1 MPDVRTAGDSKERV
15 LMNTPSRHSLP
26 AHPSLEHLRKQAK
39 KRVRDNPPLSLAEA
53 QHQLAR
59 EYGFSNWAELSQRVR
74 ELARP
79 GKLEDQITEA
89 ILRGD
94 VEAVKELL
102 ETSPQLLSPALWP
115 PTIFQAK
122 NLEITRLLLD
132 SGLSPDA
139 CSAPRKP
146 LHLAVYQC
154 LPDIVEILIAQG
166 ADVRLRNPLG
176 ETPLDLLDAY
186 EPRPLG
192 DGRVAR
198 IRKAL
203 VEAGAEEDFYSLIRV
218 GDGEGVRKWLEAD
231 PSLARADNELGGPLF
246 VAVRSARV
254 EIVKLLLAHGA
265 NPNTVNS
272 MRNTPLWFAAQSAA
286 RSEDRIAV
294 MRELLAAG
302 AEINRRCEG
311 GSTALSYAAWR
322 GNLEVVK
329 FLLAE
334 GALNW
339 VEDDEGKLPKD
350 YAESGSAPD
359 KKEIVKLLSG
369 LQITDANFRAAVRA
383 MEEGD
388 LEAFR
393 KLIREYPNLATD
405 RVPEEAWDQGN
416 YFHRPTLLHFIAE
429 NPWRTKKVPANICA
443 IAQVLL
449 EAGADINAE
458 TAAIE
463 NPHTT
468 LDLVVSSLP
477 ARTSGQQEKMIDF
490 LLAHGAKSDR
500 AIEVALTND
509 EPRAAE
515 SLRAKGAKVTLVA
528 AAGLG
533 LSEEL
538 QSLLTETPPTETVC
552 ERALSVALKYR
563 QWETAEILLNR
574 GVDLDKEIVHA
585 GTPLH
590 HAALANFRE
599 GCEKLL
605 ARGARLD
612 IKDRLWNGTPADWA
626 WHGGGYAELAEWLRG
641 EAKSFPSE
649 ADA

>member
-1 MPDVRTAGDSKERV
+1 
-15 LMNTPSRHSLP
+15 MNTPSRHSLP

-39 KRVRDNPPLSLAEA
+39 KRVRENPSLSLAEA
-53 QHQLAR
+53 QYQLAR
-59 EYGFSNWAELSQRVR
+59 EYGFSNWAELSKRVT

-79 GKLEDQITEA
+79 GKPEDQIIEA
-89 ILRGD
+89 ILRAD

-102 ETSPQLLSPALWP
+102 EASPKLLTPALWP
-115 PTIFQAK
+115 PTIFQAR
-122 NLEITRLLLD
+122 NLDITRLLLEQ
-132 SGLSPDA
+132 GLNPDE

-154 LPDIVEILIAQG
+154 LPEIVEILIAHG
-166 ADVRLRNPLG
+166 ADVWLRNPLG

-192 DGRVAR
+192 DGCVAR
-198 IRKAL
+198 IRRAL
-203 VEAGAEEDFYSLIRV
+203 VEAGAEEDFSSLIRV
-218 GDGEGVRKWLEAD
+218 GDGEGVREWLVAD
-231 PSLARADNELGGPLF
+231 PSLAMADNELGGPLF
-246 VAVRSARV
+246 VAARSARA
-254 EIVKLLLAHGA
+254 EIVKALLAEGA
-265 NPNTVNS
+265 NPNKVNS

-286 RSEDRIAV
+286 LPEDRIAV

-302 AEINRRCEG
+302 AEINRRCED

-322 GNLEVVK
+322 GNLEAVK

-339 VEDDEGKLPKD
+339 VEDDKGKLPKD
-350 YAESGSAPD
+350 YAERGSAPD
-359 KKEIVKLLSG
+359 KAEIVKLLSG
-369 LQITDANFRAAVRA
+369 LQIADPNFRSAVRA

-393 KLIREYPNLATD
+393 NIIREHPHLAMD
-405 RVPEEAWDQGN
+405 RVPEEAWDSGN

-429 NPWRTKKVPANICA
+429 NPWRTKKVPANICT

-449 EAGADINAE
+449 DAGADINAE
-458 TAAIE
+458 TAAVE

-468 LDLVVSSLP
+468 LDLVVSSMP
-477 ARTSGQQEKMIDF
+477 ARTSGQQEEMIDF
-490 LLAHGAKSDR
+490 LLDHGATSDR
-500 AIEVALTND
+500 AIEGALAND
-509 EPRAAE
+509 EPGAAE
-515 SLRAKGAKVTLVA
+515 YLFTKGAKATIVA

-533 LSEEL
+533 LSDRL
-538 QSLLTETPPTETVC
+538 QELLTETPPPDAVC

-563 QWETAEILLNR
+563 RWETAEILLNR
-574 GVDLDKEIVHA
+574 GVDLDREIVHA

-612 IKDRLWNGTPADWA
+612 LKDRLWNGTPADWA
-626 WHGGGYAELAEWLRG
+626 WHGGGHGELAEWLRG
-641 EAKSFPSE
+641 KEETASE
-649 ADA
+649 GES